1 MIDGR
6 IPLLER
12 LFAGEVLLADGAMG
26 TQLMARGLAGGQCPE
41 SFNLDRP
48 EVLAEIAAAYRDA
61 GADILQAN
69 TFGGNPM
76 RLARHALDGRT
87 EAVNAAAVEVVR
99 GAAAGRAYAAAS
111 IGPTGRILKPYGDT
125 EPAEVAAAFQ
135 RQLRAI
141 AAAGGVDLV
150 MVETMT
156 DLAEAVA
163 AVRAAREALPGVP
176 VAATLTFEATKRGFR
191 TIMGTTVSQAVR
203 ELTAVGADITGSNCG
218 SGIETMVRVA
228 AEFRQ
233 CTNGPLLIQ
242 ANAGLPEI
250 VDGKPAWP
258 ESPEFFADKA
268 AGLLELGVN
277 IVGGCCGTTP
287 AHIAALRSLIDGRI
301 HHRDTENTKQSER

>member
-1 MIDGR
+1 MKVANLMNVEKRPSRLMDR
-6 IPLLER
+6 IR
-12 LFAGEVLLADGAMG
+12 AGEVLLADGAMG

-41 SFNLDRP
+41 SVNLDRP

-61 GADILQAN
+61 GADILETN
-69 TFGGNPM
+69 SFGGNPL

-87 EAVNAAAVEVVR
+87 EAVNAAAVEVAR
-99 GAAAGRAYAAAS
+99 RAADGRAYIAAS
-111 IGPTGRILKPYGDT
+111 IGPTGRILQPYGDT
-125 EPAEVAAAFQ
+125 DPAEVAAAFR
-135 RQLRAI
+135 RQLRAV

-150 MVETMT
+150 IVETMT

-163 AVRAAREALPGVP
+163 AVRAAKEALPGVP

-191 TIMGTTVSQAVR
+191 TIMGTAVSQAVR
-203 ELTAVGADITGSNCG
+203 ELTGAGAEITGSNCG

-233 CTNGPLLIQ
+233 CTSGPLLIQ

-250 VDGKPAWP
+250 LDGKPVWP
-258 ESPEFFADKA
+258 ESPEFFAEKA

-287 AHIAALRSLIDGRI
+287 AHIAALRRLLNSSRK
-301 HHRDTENTKQSER
+301 N

>member
-1 MIDGR
+1 MNVENKLSSLMDR
-6 IPLLER
+6 IR
-12 LFAGEVLLADGAMG
+12 AGEVLLADGAMG

-41 SFNLDRP
+41 SVNLDRP
-48 EVLAEIAAAYRDA
+48 EILAEISAAYRDA

-69 TFGGNPM
+69 TFGGNPL

-99 GAAAGRAYAAAS
+99 RAAGGRVYVAVS

-135 RQLRAI
+135 RQLRAV

-150 MVETMT
+150 IVETMT
-156 DLAEAVA
+156 DLEEAKA

-191 TIMGTTVSQAVR
+191 TIMGTAVSQAVR
-203 ELTAVGADITGSNCG
+203 ELTGAGADITGSNCG
-218 SGIETMVRVA
+218 NGIETMVRVA

-250 VDGKPAWP
+250 VDGAPVWP
-258 ESPEFFADKA
+258 ESPEFFAEKA

-287 AHIAALRSLIDGRI
+287 EHIAALRRLIDSYKK
-301 HHRDTENTKQSER
+301 N